1 MSAPAPAV
9 DATRRDRPAQTGLA
23 LGDDDVH
30 VWRAGLDRPAWPLAQ
45 LARGLSADERLRAD
59 AFVFLRDQWRFIAAR
74 GMLRLLLAAYLDCEP
89 GAVALRVG
97 RNGKPELALDSG
109 DPPVRFN
116 YSRSQGGAVYAV
128 TRGRRVGVD
137 LEALRPIPE
146 AEQIAKRWFSARERE
161 ALAAMPPEQREGAFL
176 RCWTSKEAYA
186 KAVGDGL
193 SRGLERIEVSL
204 TASEPPTLRAI
215 DGDPVE
221 AAGWSLWLPP
231 PTRGYVAALAV
242 EAHGY
247 LLDCSGRDIAPP
259 GAIGQYRPL
268 EVQTRNTSR
277 SCRRAARA

>member
-1 MSAPAPAV
+1 MIGPAPAV
-9 DATRRDRPAQTGLA
+9 DSTRGDGPALARLA

-30 VWRAGLDRPAWPLAQ
+30 VWRADLDRPARPLAQ
-45 LARGLSADERLRAD
+45 LARGLSADECLRAD
-59 AFVFLRDQWRFIAAR
+59 ALVFPRDRRRFIAAR

-97 RNGKPELALDSG
+97 RNGKPELGLDSG
-109 DPPVRFN
+109 DPPIRFN

-161 ALAAMPPEQREGAFL
+161 ALAAMPPQQREGAFL

-204 TASEPPTLRAI
+204 SASEPPALRAI

-231 PTRGYVAALAV
+231 STGGYAAALVV
-242 EAHGY
+242 EAHGSSPDCWSLWPRFGHL
-247 LLDCSGRDIAPP
+247 LLDPS
-259 GAIGQYRPL
+259 AIDN
-268 EVQTRNTSR
+268 EKS
-277 SCRRAARA
+277 